1 MERTNLQP
9 SFLDHLTSHLGGKR
23 TSALLGR
30 VNEVIDWHAVAAP
43 VRALPEY
50 QAKASDPGR
59 RPWEASLMVR
69 CLFLAKCYNL
79 SDPQLEEQLSDRMS
93 FRRFVGLSLDDVTPD
108 ETSFVVFR
116 NRLREAG
123 LHDAV
128 FYGVLGQIE
137 GHGLLLKSGTMVDA
151 TILETSRGT
160 KRKEANSGGEKGT
173 STRDPEATFTRKHG
187 ETYLGYKGHNA
198 TDLSKIVTG
207 YSYTTASAHDSREFD
222 ELTADEDTMAMG
234 DSAYSDRQRCAD
246 LEARGVLPAIIQK
259 RVRGQK
265 ELSPWQKK
273 FNKLVSKIRARVEHP
288 FAWMSKVG
296 FTRIRYRGLERNMVD
311 YALVLTAWNVRR
323 AVTLLR

>member
-128 FYGVLGQIE
+128 FYGVLGQ
-137 GHGLLLKSGTMVDA
+137 
-151 TILETSRGT
+151 
-160 KRKEANSGGEKGT
+160 
-173 STRDPEATFTRKHG
+173 
-187 ETYLGYKGHNA
+187 
-198 TDLSKIVTG
+198 
-207 YSYTTASAHDSREFD
+207 
-222 ELTADEDTMAMG
+222 
-234 DSAYSDRQRCAD
+234 
-246 LEARGVLPAIIQK
+246 
-259 RVRGQK
+259 K

-311 YALVLTAWNVRR
+311 YAMVLTAWNVRR
-323 AVTLLR
+323 AITLLR